1 MYNSLLKKIT
11 RLRAHA
17 IYVQSKGRNM
27 FYKINTYGCQMNV
40 HESEKIA
47 GILENMG
54 YSDCPENGN
63 PDVIVFNTCCI
74 RDTAE
79 RRALGNIGVTKAEKK
94 RNPNLILAVVG
105 CMPQQDGVAES
116 LKERYP
122 YVDIVLGTRNIAELK
137 DEIEKVLSSRA
148 RIKKRSDK
156 KYRCF
161 DTEQPQNY
169 LEIDEKTPQTRTS
182 YPNAWINIIYGCN
195 NFCTYCIVPY
205 VRGREVSRDMDSVL
219 DEVKKCVDEGYKE
232 ITLLG
237 QNVNSYGNDV
247 DDPNVNFAN
256 LLREIDKIEG
266 KFRVRFMTSHPKDLN
281 DDIIDAMAH
290 SSKICNNLHL
300 PIQAGSDKVLA
311 NMNRRYDSEKYLQT
325 IEKLRKAMPNIGITT
340 DIMVGFPTE
349 TEEDFQK
356 TLEIV
361 EKVHYSNAFTFIY
374 SPRKGTPAAKMEQ
387 IPYSVKQE
395 RISRLIKLQN
405 KITKEISDT
414 YVGGVFEVLCE
425 DIAPKYE
432 GMVCGRTESG
442 RLVTFEGTS
451 DDIGKFFNVK
461 ISQSKSASLFG
472 HKEG

>member
-1 MYNSLLKKIT
+1 
-11 RLRAHA
+11 
-17 IYVQSKGRNM
+17 
-27 FYKINTYGCQMNV
+27 MNV

-47 GILENMG
+47 GILEDMG
-54 YSDCPENGN
+54 YSDCPEEGN

-105 CMPQQDGVAES
+105 CMPQQDGVADS

-137 DEIEKVLSSRA
+137 DEIQKVIASRN

-161 DTEQPQNY
+161 DTEQPINY

-205 VRGREVSRDMDSVL
+205 VRGREVSRDMNSVL

-256 LLREIDKIEG
+256 LLRKIDKIEG
-266 KFRVRFMTSHPKDLN
+266 KFRIRFMTSHPKDLN
-281 DDIIDAMAH
+281 DDIIDAMAN

-311 NMNRRYDSEKYLQT
+311 NMNRRYDSAKYLQT
-325 IEKLRKAMPNIGITT
+325 IEKLRKAMPDIGITT

-349 TEEDFQK
+349 TEDDFQK

-361 EKVHYSNAFTFIY
+361 EKVRYSNAFTFIY

-387 IPYSVKQE
+387 IPYAVKQE

-451 DDIGKFFNVK
+451 EDIGKFFNVK

>member
-1 MYNSLLKKIT
+1 
-11 RLRAHA
+11 
-17 IYVQSKGRNM
+17 
-27 FYKINTYGCQMNV
+27 MNV

-47 GILENMG
+47 GILEDMG
-54 YSDCPENGN
+54 YSDCPEEGN

-105 CMPQQDGVAES
+105 CMPQQDGVADS

-137 DEIEKVLSSRA
+137 DEIQKVIASRN

-161 DTEQPQNY
+161 DTEQPINY

-205 VRGREVSRDMDSVL
+205 VRGREVSRDMNSVL

-256 LLREIDKIEG
+256 LLRKIDKIEG

-281 DDIIDAMAH
+281 DDIIDAMAN

-311 NMNRRYDSEKYLQT
+311 DMNRRYDSAKYLQT
-325 IEKLRKAMPNIGITT
+325 IEKLRKAMPDIGITT
-340 DIMVGFPTE
+340 DIW
-349 TEEDFQK
+349 
-356 TLEIV
+356 
-361 EKVHYSNAFTFIY
+361 
-374 SPRKGTPAAKMEQ
+374 
-387 IPYSVKQE
+387 
-395 RISRLIKLQN
+395 
-405 KITKEISDT
+405 
-414 YVGGVFEVLCE
+414 
-425 DIAPKYE
+425 
-432 GMVCGRTESG
+432 
-442 RLVTFEGTS
+442 
-451 DDIGKFFNVK
+451 
-461 ISQSKSASLFG
+461 
-472 HKEG
+472 

>member
-1 MYNSLLKKIT
+1 
-11 RLRAHA
+11 
-17 IYVQSKGRNM
+17 
-27 FYKINTYGCQMNV
+27 MNV

-47 GILENMG
+47 GILEDMG
-54 YSDCPENGN
+54 YSDCPEEGN

-105 CMPQQDGVAES
+105 CMPQQDGVADS

-122 YVDIVLGTRNIAELK
+122 YVDIVLGTRNIAGLK
-137 DEIEKVLSSRA
+137 DEIQKVIASRN

-161 DTEQPQNY
+161 DTEQPINY

-205 VRGREVSRDMDSVL
+205 VRGREVSRDMNSVL

-256 LLREIDKIEG
+256 LLRKIDKIEG

-281 DDIIDAMAH
+281 DDIIDAMAN

-311 NMNRRYDSEKYLQT
+311 DMNRRYDSAKYLKT
-325 IEKLRKAMPNIGITT
+325 IEKLRKAMPDIGITT

-349 TEEDFQK
+349 TEDDFQK

-361 EKVHYSNAFTFIY
+361 EKVRYSNAFTFIY

-387 IPYSVKQE
+387 IPYAVKQE

-451 DDIGKFFNVK
+451 EDIGKFFNVK

>member
-1 MYNSLLKKIT
+1 
-11 RLRAHA
+11 
-17 IYVQSKGRNM
+17 
-27 FYKINTYGCQMNV
+27 MNV

-47 GILENMG
+47 GILEDMG
-54 YSDCPENGN
+54 YSDCPEEGN

-94 RNPNLILAVVG
+94 RNPDLILAVVG
-105 CMPQQDGVAES
+105 CMPQQDGVADS

-122 YVDIVLGTRNIAELK
+122 YVDIVLGTRNIAQLK
-137 DEIEKVLSSRA
+137 DEIQKVIASRN

-161 DTEQPQNY
+161 DTEQPINY

-205 VRGREVSRDMDSVL
+205 VRGREVSRDMNSVL

-247 DDPNVNFAN
+247 DDPDVNFAN
-256 LLREIDKIEG
+256 LLRKIDKIEG

-281 DDIIDAMAH
+281 DDIIDAMAN

-311 NMNRRYDSEKYLQT
+311 DMNRRYDSAKYLKT
-325 IEKLRKAMPNIGITT
+325 IEKLRKAMPDIGITT

-349 TEEDFQK
+349 TEDDFQK

-361 EKVHYSNAFTFIY
+361 EKVRYSNAFTFIY

-387 IPYSVKQE
+387 IPYAVKQE

-414 YVGGVFEVLCE
+414 YVGGVYEVLCE

-451 DDIGKFFNVK
+451 EDIGKFFNVK

>member
-1 MYNSLLKKIT
+1 
-11 RLRAHA
+11 
-17 IYVQSKGRNM
+17 M

-47 GILENMG
+47 GILEDMG
-54 YSDCPENGN
+54 YSACPEEGN

-105 CMPQQDGVAES
+105 CMPQQEGVADS

-137 DEIEKVLSSRA
+137 DEIQKVIASRN

-161 DTEQPQNY
+161 DTEQPANY

-205 VRGREVSRDMDSVL
+205 VRGREVSRDMNSVL
-219 DEVKKCVDEGYKE
+219 DEVKKCVEEGYKE

-281 DDIIDAMAH
+281 DDIIDAMAN

-311 NMNRRYDSEKYLQT
+311 NMNRRYDSAKYLQT
-325 IEKLRKAMPNIGITT
+325 IEKLRKAMPDIGITT

-349 TEEDFQK
+349 TEEDFLK

-361 EKVHYSNAFTFIY
+361 EKVRYSNAFTFIY

-387 IPYSVKQE
+387 IPYAVKQE

-451 DDIGKFFNVK
+451 EDIGKFFNVK

>member
-1 MYNSLLKKIT
+1 
-11 RLRAHA
+11 
-17 IYVQSKGRNM
+17 
-27 FYKINTYGCQMNV
+27 MNV

-47 GILENMG
+47 GILEKMG
-54 YSDCPENGN
+54 YADCPDGEN

-94 RNPNLILAVVG
+94 RNPDLILAVVG
-105 CMPQQDGVAES
+105 CMPQQEGVSES

-122 YVDIVLGTRNIAELK
+122 YVDIVLGTRNIAELG
-137 DEIEKVLSSRA
+137 DEITKVKEARS
-148 RIKKRSDK
+148 RIKKKSDK

-161 DTEQPQNY
+161 DTVQPQNY

-182 YPNAWINIIYGCN
+182 FPNAWINIIYGCN

-205 VRGREVSRDMDSVL
+205 VRGREVSRDMNSVL
-219 DEVKKCVDEGYKE
+219 DEVKKCVAEGYKE

-247 DDPNVNFAN
+247 DDENVNFAN

-281 DDIIDAMAH
+281 DDIIDAMAT

-300 PIQAGSDKVLA
+300 PVQAGSDKVLA
-311 NMNRRYDSEKYLQT
+311 NMNRRYDSAKYLQT
-325 IEKLRKAMPNIGITT
+325 IEKLRQRMPDIGITT

-361 EKVHYSNAFTFIY
+361 EKVRYSNAFTFIY

-387 IPYSVKQE
+387 IPYAIKQE

-414 YVGGVFEVLCE
+414 FIDKVFEVLCE
-425 DIAPKYE
+425 DVAPKYE
-432 GMVCGRTESG
+432 GMVCGRTEGG
-442 RLVTFEGTS
+442 RLVTFEGTK
-451 DDIGKFFNVK
+451 DDVGKFFNVR
-461 ISQSKSASLFG
+461 ITQSKSASLFG
-472 HKEG
+472 HKEVE

>member
-1 MYNSLLKKIT
+1 
-11 RLRAHA
+11 
-17 IYVQSKGRNM
+17 
-27 FYKINTYGCQMNV
+27 MNV

-47 GILENMG
+47 GILEDMG
-54 YSDCPENGN
+54 YSDCPEEGN

-105 CMPQQDGVAES
+105 CMPQQEGVADS

-137 DEIEKVLSSRA
+137 DEIQKVIASRN

-161 DTEQPQNY
+161 DTEQPINY

-205 VRGREVSRDMDSVL
+205 VRGREVSRNMNSVL

-256 LLREIDKIEG
+256 LLREIDKIEC

-281 DDIIDAMAH
+281 DDIIDAMAN

-311 NMNRRYDSEKYLQT
+311 NMNRRYDSAKYLQT
-325 IEKLRKAMPNIGITT
+325 IEKLRKAMPDIGITT

-349 TEEDFQK
+349 TEEDFLK

-361 EKVHYSNAFTFIY
+361 EKVRYSNAFTFIY

-387 IPYSVKQE
+387 IPYAVKQE

-451 DDIGKFFNVK
+451 EDIGKFFNVK

>member
-1 MYNSLLKKIT
+1 
-11 RLRAHA
+11 
-17 IYVQSKGRNM
+17 
-27 FYKINTYGCQMNV
+27 MNV

-47 GILENMG
+47 GILEDMG
-54 YSDCPENGN
+54 YSDCPEECN

-105 CMPQQDGVAES
+105 CMPQQDGVADS

-137 DEIEKVLSSRA
+137 DEIQKVIASRN

-156 KYRCF
+156 KYRCL
-161 DTEQPQNY
+161 DTEQPINY

-205 VRGREVSRDMDSVL
+205 VRGREVSRDMNSVL

-256 LLREIDKIEG
+256 LLRKIDKIEG

-281 DDIIDAMAH
+281 DDIIDAMAN

-311 NMNRRYDSEKYLQT
+311 DMNRRYDSAKYLQT
-325 IEKLRKAMPNIGITT
+325 IEKLRKAMPDIGITT

-349 TEEDFQK
+349 TEDDFQK

-361 EKVHYSNAFTFIY
+361 EKVRYSNAFTFIY

-387 IPYSVKQE
+387 IPYAVKQE

-432 GMVCGRTESG
+432 GMVCGRAESG

-451 DDIGKFFNVK
+451 EDIGKFFNVK

>member
-1 MYNSLLKKIT
+1 
-11 RLRAHA
+11 
-17 IYVQSKGRNM
+17 
-27 FYKINTYGCQMNV
+27 MNV

-47 GILENMG
+47 GILEDMG
-54 YSDCPENGN
+54 YSDCPEEGN

-105 CMPQQDGVAES
+105 CMPQQDGVADS

-137 DEIEKVLSSRA
+137 DEIQKVIASRN

-161 DTEQPQNY
+161 DTEQPINY

-205 VRGREVSRDMDSVL
+205 VRGREVSRDMNSVL

-256 LLREIDKIEG
+256 LLRKIDKIEG

-281 DDIIDAMAH
+281 DDIIDAMAN

-311 NMNRRYDSEKYLQT
+311 NMNRRYDSAKYLQT
-325 IEKLRKAMPNIGITT
+325 IEKLRKAMPDIGITT

-349 TEEDFQK
+349 TEDDFQK

-361 EKVHYSNAFTFIY
+361 EKVRYSNAFTFIY

-387 IPYSVKQE
+387 IPYAVKQE

-451 DDIGKFFNVK
+451 EDIGKFFNVK

>member
-1 MYNSLLKKIT
+1 
-11 RLRAHA
+11 
-17 IYVQSKGRNM
+17 
-27 FYKINTYGCQMNV
+27 MNV

-47 GILENMG
+47 GILEDMG
-54 YSDCPENGN
+54 YSDCPEEGN

-105 CMPQQDGVAES
+105 CMPQQEGVADS

-137 DEIEKVLSSRA
+137 DEIQKVIASRN

-161 DTEQPQNY
+161 DTEQPINY

-205 VRGREVSRDMDSVL
+205 VRGREVSRDMNSVL

-256 LLREIDKIEG
+256 LLRKIDKIEG

-281 DDIIDAMAH
+281 DDIIDAMAN

-311 NMNRRYDSEKYLQT
+311 NMNRRYDSAKYLQT
-325 IEKLRKAMPNIGITT
+325 IEKLRKAMPDIGITT

-349 TEEDFQK
+349 TEDDFQK

-361 EKVHYSNAFTFIY
+361 EKVRYSNAFTFIY

-387 IPYSVKQE
+387 IPYAVKQE

-451 DDIGKFFNVK
+451 EDIGKFFNVK

>member
-1 MYNSLLKKIT
+1 
-11 RLRAHA
+11 
-17 IYVQSKGRNM
+17 
-27 FYKINTYGCQMNV
+27 MNV

-47 GILENMG
+47 GILEDMG
-54 YSDCPENGN
+54 YSECPEEGN

-105 CMPQQDGVAES
+105 CMPQQDGVADS

-122 YVDIVLGTRNIAELK
+122 YVDIVLGTRNIAGLK
-137 DEIEKVLSSRA
+137 DEIQKVIASRN

-161 DTEQPQNY
+161 NTEQPINY

-205 VRGREVSRDMDSVL
+205 VRGREVSRDMNSVL

-256 LLREIDKIEG
+256 LLREIDKIDG

-281 DDIIDAMAH
+281 DDIIDAMAN

-311 NMNRRYDSEKYLQT
+311 DMNRRYDSAKYLKT
-325 IEKLRKAMPNIGITT
+325 IEKLRKAMPDIGITT

-349 TEEDFQK
+349 TEDDFQK

-361 EKVHYSNAFTFIY
+361 EKVRYSNAFTFIY

-387 IPYSVKQE
+387 IPYAVKQE

-451 DDIGKFFNVK
+451 EDIGKFFNVK

>member
-1 MYNSLLKKIT
+1 
-11 RLRAHA
+11 
-17 IYVQSKGRNM
+17 
-27 FYKINTYGCQMNV
+27 MNV

-47 GILENMG
+47 GILEDMG
-54 YSDCPENGN
+54 YSDCPEESN

-105 CMPQQDGVAES
+105 CMPQQDGVADS

-137 DEIEKVLSSRA
+137 DEIQKVIASRN

-161 DTEQPQNY
+161 DTEQPINY

-205 VRGREVSRDMDSVL
+205 VRGREVSRDMNSVL

-256 LLREIDKIEG
+256 LLRKIDKIEG

-281 DDIIDAMAH
+281 DDIIDAMAN

-311 NMNRRYDSEKYLQT
+311 DMNRRYDSAKYIQT
-325 IEKLRKAMPNIGITT
+325 IEKLRKAMPDIGITT

-349 TEEDFQK
+349 TEDDFQK

-361 EKVHYSNAFTFIY
+361 EKVRYSNAFTFIY

-387 IPYSVKQE
+387 IPYAVKQE

-451 DDIGKFFNVK
+451 EDIGKFFNVK

>member
-1 MYNSLLKKIT
+1 
-11 RLRAHA
+11 
-17 IYVQSKGRNM
+17 
-27 FYKINTYGCQMNV
+27 MNV

-47 GILENMG
+47 GILEDMG
-54 YSDCPENGN
+54 YSDCPEDGN

-105 CMPQQDGVAES
+105 CMPQQDGVADS

-122 YVDIVLGTRNIAELK
+122 YVDIVLGTRNIAQLK
-137 DEIEKVLSSRA
+137 DEIQKVIASRN

-161 DTEQPQNY
+161 DTEQPINY

-205 VRGREVSRDMDSVL
+205 VRGREVSRDMNSVL

-256 LLREIDKIEG
+256 LLRKIDKIEG

-281 DDIIDAMAH
+281 DDIIDAMAN

-311 NMNRRYDSEKYLQT
+311 DMNRRYDSAKYLQT
-325 IEKLRKAMPNIGITT
+325 IEKLRKAMPDIGITT

-349 TEEDFQK
+349 TEDDFQK

-361 EKVHYSNAFTFIY
+361 EKVRYSNAFTFIY

-387 IPYSVKQE
+387 IPYAVKQE

>member
-1 MYNSLLKKIT
+1 
-11 RLRAHA
+11 
-17 IYVQSKGRNM
+17 
-27 FYKINTYGCQMNV
+27 MNV

-47 GILENMG
+47 GILEDMG
-54 YSDCPENGN
+54 YSDCPEDGN

-105 CMPQQDGVAES
+105 CMPQQDGVADS

-122 YVDIVLGTRNIAELK
+122 YVDIVLGTRNIAQLK
-137 DEIEKVLSSRA
+137 DEIQKVIASRN

-161 DTEQPQNY
+161 DTEQPTNY

-205 VRGREVSRDMDSVL
+205 VRGREVSRDMNSVL

-256 LLREIDKIEG
+256 LLRKIDKIEG

-281 DDIIDAMAH
+281 DDIIDAMAN

-311 NMNRRYDSEKYLQT
+311 NMNRRYDSAKYLQT
-325 IEKLRKAMPNIGITT
+325 IEKLRKAMPDIGITT

-349 TEEDFQK
+349 TEDDFQK

-361 EKVHYSNAFTFIY
+361 EKVRYSNAFTFIY

-387 IPYSVKQE
+387 IPYAVKQE

-451 DDIGKFFNVK
+451 EDIGKFFNVK

>member
-1 MYNSLLKKIT
+1 
-11 RLRAHA
+11 
-17 IYVQSKGRNM
+17 M

-47 GILENMG
+47 GILEDMG
-54 YSDCPENGN
+54 YSDCPEDGN

-105 CMPQQDGVAES
+105 CMPQQDGVADS

-137 DEIEKVLSSRA
+137 DEIQKVIASRN

-161 DTEQPQNY
+161 DTEQPTNY

-205 VRGREVSRDMDSVL
+205 VRGREVSRDMNSVL

-281 DDIIDAMAH
+281 DDIIDAMAN

-311 NMNRRYDSEKYLQT
+311 DMNRRYDSAKYLQT
-325 IEKLRKAMPNIGITT
+325 IEKLRKAMPDIGITT

-349 TEEDFQK
+349 TEDDFQK

-361 EKVHYSNAFTFIY
+361 EKVRYSNAFTFIY

-387 IPYSVKQE
+387 IPYAVKQE

-451 DDIGKFFNVK
+451 EDIGKFFNVK

>member
-1 MYNSLLKKIT
+1 
-11 RLRAHA
+11 
-17 IYVQSKGRNM
+17 
-27 FYKINTYGCQMNV
+27 MNV

-47 GILENMG
+47 GILEDMG
-54 YSDCPENGN
+54 YSDCPEEGN

-94 RNPNLILAVVG
+94 RNPDLILAVVG
-105 CMPQQDGVAES
+105 CMPQQDGVSDS

-122 YVDIVLGTRNIAELK
+122 YVDIVLGTRNIAGLK
-137 DEIEKVLSSRA
+137 DEIQKVIASRN

-161 DTEQPQNY
+161 DTEQPTNY

-205 VRGREVSRDMDSVL
+205 VRGREVSRDMNSVL

-256 LLREIDKIEG
+256 LLRKIDKIEG

-281 DDIIDAMAH
+281 DDIIDAMAN

-311 NMNRRYDSEKYLQT
+311 DMNRRYDSAKYLQT
-325 IEKLRKAMPNIGITT
+325 IEKLRKAMPDIGITT

-349 TEEDFQK
+349 TEDDFQK

-361 EKVHYSNAFTFIY
+361 EKVRYSNAFTFIY

-387 IPYSVKQE
+387 IPYAVKQE

-451 DDIGKFFNVK
+451 EDIGKFFNVK

>member
-1 MYNSLLKKIT
+1 
-11 RLRAHA
+11 
-17 IYVQSKGRNM
+17 
-27 FYKINTYGCQMNV
+27 MNV

-47 GILENMG
+47 GILEQMG
-54 YSDCPENGN
+54 YTDCPENQN

-94 RNPNLILAVVG
+94 RNPDLILAVVG

-137 DEIEKVLSSRA
+137 DEIQKVKDSRA

-161 DTEQPQNY
+161 DTMQPQNY

-182 YPNAWINIIYGCN
+182 FPNAWINIIYGCN

-205 VRGREVSRDMDSVL
+205 VRGREVSRDMQSVL

-247 DDPNVNFAN
+247 EDPDVNFAN
-256 LLREIDKIEG
+256 LLRQIDKIEG

-281 DDIIDAMAH
+281 DDIIDAMAS

-311 NMNRRYDSEKYLQT
+311 NMNRRYDSAKYLDT
-325 IEKLRKAMPNIGITT
+325 INKLRKAMPNIGITT

-349 TEEDFQK
+349 TEEDFRK

-361 EKVHYSNAFTFIY
+361 EKVRYSNAFTFIY

-387 IPYSVKQE
+387 IPYAIKQE
-395 RISRLIKLQN
+395 RIARLIKLQN

-451 DDIGKFFNVK
+451 DDIGKFFNIK

>member
-1 MYNSLLKKIT
+1 
-11 RLRAHA
+11 
-17 IYVQSKGRNM
+17 
-27 FYKINTYGCQMNV
+27 MNV

-47 GILENMG
+47 GILEDMG
-54 YSDCPENGN
+54 YSDCPEDGN

-94 RNPNLILAVVG
+94 RNPDLILAVVG
-105 CMPQQDGVAES
+105 CMPQQDGVADS

-122 YVDIVLGTRNIAELK
+122 YVDIVLGTRNIAQLK
-137 DEIEKVLSSRA
+137 DEIQKVIASRN

-161 DTEQPQNY
+161 DTEQPINY

-205 VRGREVSRDMDSVL
+205 VRGREVSRDMNSVL

-256 LLREIDKIEG
+256 LLRKIDKIEG

-281 DDIIDAMAH
+281 DDIIDAMAN

-311 NMNRRYDSEKYLQT
+311 DMNRRYDSAKYLKT
-325 IEKLRKAMPNIGITT
+325 IEKLRKAMPDIGITT

-349 TEEDFQK
+349 TEDDFQK

-361 EKVHYSNAFTFIY
+361 EKVRYSNAFTFIY

-387 IPYSVKQE
+387 IPYAVKQE

-451 DDIGKFFNVK
+451 EDIGKFFNVK

>member
-1 MYNSLLKKIT
+1 
-11 RLRAHA
+11 
-17 IYVQSKGRNM
+17 M

-47 GILENMG
+47 GILEDMG
-54 YSDCPENGN
+54 YSDCPEEGN

-105 CMPQQDGVAES
+105 CMPQQDGVADS

-137 DEIEKVLSSRA
+137 DEIQKVIASRN

-161 DTEQPQNY
+161 DTEQPINY

-205 VRGREVSRDMDSVL
+205 VRGREVSRDMNSVL

-256 LLREIDKIEG
+256 LLRKIDKIEG
-266 KFRVRFMTSHPKDLN
+266 KFRIRFMTSHPKDLN
-281 DDIIDAMAH
+281 DDIIDAMAN

-311 NMNRRYDSEKYLQT
+311 NMNRRYDSAKYLQT
-325 IEKLRKAMPNIGITT
+325 IEKLRKAMPDIGITT

-349 TEEDFQK
+349 TEDDFQK

-361 EKVHYSNAFTFIY
+361 EKVRYSNAFTFIY

-387 IPYSVKQE
+387 IPYAVKQE

-451 DDIGKFFNVK
+451 EDIGKFFNVK

>member
-1 MYNSLLKKIT
+1 
-11 RLRAHA
+11 
-17 IYVQSKGRNM
+17 
-27 FYKINTYGCQMNV
+27 MNV

-47 GILENMG
+47 GILEDMG
-54 YSDCPENGN
+54 YSDCPEEGN

-105 CMPQQDGVAES
+105 CMPQQDGVADS

-122 YVDIVLGTRNIAELK
+122 YVDIVLGTRNIAQLK
-137 DEIEKVLSSRA
+137 DEIQKVIASRN

-161 DTEQPQNY
+161 DTEQPINY

-205 VRGREVSRDMDSVL
+205 VRGREVSRDMNSVL

-256 LLREIDKIEG
+256 LLRKIDKIEG

-281 DDIIDAMAH
+281 DDIIDAMAN

-311 NMNRRYDSEKYLQT
+311 DMNRRYDSAKYLKT
-325 IEKLRKAMPNIGITT
+325 IEKLRKAMPDIGITT

-349 TEEDFQK
+349 TEDDFQK

-361 EKVHYSNAFTFIY
+361 EKVRYSNAFTFIY

-387 IPYSVKQE
+387 IPYAVKQE

-451 DDIGKFFNVK
+451 EDIGNFFNVK